1 MKKLKFILSIF
12 VNFVIDIY
20 YIFSKLTIYDVLDT
34 IQLIGFGLLV
44 NGIYGFYT
52 NPNLKD
58 FILIVIVICIILT
71 VKQSS
76 KDQKWWKL
84 LP

>member
-76 KDQKWWKL
+76 KDQKW
-84 LP
+84 

>member
-1 MKKLKFILSIF
+1 LSIF

-58 FILIVIVICIILT
+58 FILIVIVICVMLT

-76 KDQKWWKL
+76 KDQKW
-84 LP
+84 